1 MGNSLREKLL
11 ATSLLAATLGVAPAI
26 AQEPERVSESEVE
39 DEAAVQERIV
49 VTGSRITN
57 ANIAS
62 SSPVTTV
69 DQELFDLRGTTDTV
83 DLVNTLPQ
91 AIVGANSQNGSFANG
106 ANGTSTLD
114 LRGLGATRTLV
125 LANGKRLP
133 PGSPLPGCFASDL
146 NLIPA
151 PLVERVEIV
160 TGGASAVYGSDAIA
174 GVANF
179 ILRRDFEGVEIDGQ
193 FGFNQFNNSNDALQQ
208 ALIDFGEDPVSGSD
222 IDNQTYDISAVVG
235 SNLDNGR
242 GNVTAY
248 FRYLRNQG
256 IDQADRDFSRCAL
269 VGASDGNDTCGGSN
283 QGPFPTSF
291 VLNPVPLLDASGDQI
306 MQQLFD
312 AAGNPVL
319 DEDGMPTFR
328 GVNVELTNAAGVPLS
343 APVPFLDADENP
355 LFDSAGN
362 PILAEVAGGSFSL
375 NPDGTLSSGLNNA
388 FNFNPQNPIRRQT
401 ERFNAGFSGF
411 YEITEN
417 VEAYT
422 DFGFTRSSSPQVI
435 APSAAFGSSI
445 NVINCDN
452 PLLPPENLA
461 TLCGVQDP
469 TTGQFARDTD
479 GDGLVQSEIRRR
491 FVEGGGR
498 TDDRTLT
505 NFRFVG
511 GLRGNAL
518 EHIEWDL
525 FGQVAQTELVRLQTN
540 QVTFTNLGQALDIVD
555 DGNGNPVCR
564 VVADGTNPACIPFVS
579 AFVVG
584 GAVDPGLASF
594 VDTPTLTTG
603 RTEQIVF
610 GGTVQTDLG
619 KWGIASPFAEDGPNF
634 LFGAEYR
641 EDRIFSQADGTNQSG
656 GLVGAGAAVLPSDG
670 ESELY
675 EIFFETRVPIVQ
687 NMPFAEEIGFTG
699 AYRRSEYESF
709 DSLNNIAGGE
719 FGVDTFSLGLTWQPV
734 SDVRFRG
741 QFQRAIRAP
750 NIFELFNPV
759 NTNLTSLS
767 DPCSGFMGT
776 DDAPTATA
784 AQCANTGLDPN
795 LFGNVPPDSGQL
807 NVVTGGNINLT
818 PEEADTFTI
827 GAIIQPS
834 VLPDLVVSIDY
845 YNIDLQDAVGT
856 IPAAFTLTQ
865 CLETGAAQFCDLI
878 NRGPDGSLTF
888 VPRNQAAITAT
899 NINTGGFA
907 TSGIDFQIQY
917 SYDFGRFGDVSLNYN
932 STYQLEN
939 ETTPVTD
946 GSTFDCV
953 GFFDDSCGNPIFDY
967 RHNFQVQYNAP
978 YNLRA
983 SLLWR
988 YLSSVDRISS
998 IDPDTGEIT
1007 TFAEDGMEGFTAATL
1022 GSESYFDAALFWDA
1036 TENVELRFGV
1046 NNLFDNDPPVLPTF
1060 GPSPTANVEANT
1072 VAGLYPA
1079 AGRFIFVGAR
1089 LNF

>member
-1 MGNSLREKLL
+1 MGNSLRERLL
-11 ATSLLAATLGVAPAI
+11 ATSLLAATLGVAPAL

-39 DEAAVQERIV
+39 DEAAVQERII

-69 DQELFDLRGTTDTV
+69 GSELFDLRGTTDTV

-91 AIVGANSQNGSFANG
+91 AIVGANSQTSNFANG
-106 ANGTSTLD
+106 ANGTSNLD

-133 PGSPLPGCFASDL
+133 PGSPLPGGFASDL

-222 IDNQTYDISAVVG
+222 IDNQTYDISAIVG

-269 VGASDGNDTCGGSN
+269 VGSADGNDFCGGSN

-291 VLNPVPLLDASGDQI
+291 VLNPVAQLDAMGNPV

-312 AAGNPVL
+312 ANGAAIL
-319 DEDGMPTFR
+319 DDDGMPTFR
-328 GVNVELTNAAGVPLS
+328 TVNVALTNAAGV
-343 APVPFLDADENP
+343 A
-355 LFDSAGN
+355 LFDPIAFEDEDGNQLFDAMGN
-362 PILAEVAGGSFSL
+362 PIFAEVGGGSFSL
-375 NPDGTLSSGLNNA
+375 NADNTLSSGLNNA
-388 FNFNPQNPIRRQT
+388 FNFNPQNPIQRQT

-417 VEAYT
+417 VEAYA
-422 DFGFTRSSSPQVI
+422 DFGFTQSSSPQVI

-445 NVINCDN
+445 NVVNCDN
-452 PLLPPENLA
+452 PLLTPENLA
-461 TLCGVQDP
+461 TLCGVQDAN
-469 TTGQFARDTD
+469 GQFARDTD

-511 GLRGNAL
+511 GLRGNVL
-518 EHIEWDL
+518 EHVEWDI
-525 FGQVAQTELVRLQTN
+525 FGQVASTTLDRLQTN

-564 VVADGTNPACIPFVS
+564 VVADGTNPGCIPFVS

-584 GAVDPGLASF
+584 GDVDPGLAAF

-619 KWGIASPFAEDGPNF
+619 KWGIVSPFAEDGPNF

-656 GLVGAGAAVLPSDG
+656 GLVGAGAAVLPADG
-670 ESELY
+670 ETELY
-675 EIFFETRVPIVQ
+675 EIFFETRVPLVQ
-687 NMPFAEEIGFTG
+687 NKPFAEEIGFTG
-699 AYRRSEYESF
+699 AYRRSEYQSF
-709 DSLNNIAGGE
+709 DVLNDIEGGDL
-719 FGVDTFSLGLTWQPV
+719 GVNTFSLGLTWQPV

-750 NIFELFNPV
+750 NVFELFNPV

-767 DPCSGFMGT
+767 DPCSGFAGSAT
-776 DDAPTATA
+776 PPTAPLS
-784 AQCANTGLDPN
+784 QCANTGVTAAQ
-795 LFGNVPPDSGQL
+795 FGAIPPDSGQL
-807 NVVTGGNINLT
+807 NVVTGGNIDLT

-827 GAIIQPS
+827 GAVIQPS
-834 VLPDLVVSIDY
+834 VLPDLVISVDY
-845 YNIDLQDAVGT
+845 YNIDLEDAIST

-917 SYDFGRFGDVSLNYN
+917 GYDFGRFGGVSLNYN
-932 STYQLEN
+932 STFQIEN
-939 ETTPVTD
+939 EQTPVTD

-967 RHNFQVQYNAP
+967 RHNFQVLYDAP

-988 YLSSVDRISS
+988 YFSSVDRISS
-998 IDPDTGEIT
+998 IDPDTGEVT
-1007 TFAEDGMEGFTAATL
+1007 SFSEDGMEGFSSATL
-1022 GSESYFDAALFWDA
+1022 GSEHYIDAALFWDA

-1046 NNLFDNDPPVLPTF
+1046 NNLFDNDPPLLPTF

-1079 AGRFIFVGAR
+1079 GGRFIFVGAR
-1089 LNF
+1089 L